1 MIMSLTLYLDP
12 KIVEY
17 TWNQFF
23 FFSCA
28 GANQFFFL
36 SLFNKIKI
44 LLTHKNLVFVI
55 LTLQELYI
63 CGVIITPKVHDDSYY
78 NHFRDE

>member
-23 FFSCA
+23 FLSCA
-28 GANQFFFL
+28 GAKQFFFL

-44 LLTHKNLVFVI
+44 LLTHKNQVFAFFI
-55 LTLQELYI
+55 LQKVYI
-63 CGVIITPKVHDDSYY
+63 YRVIITPKMYGDNYY
-78 NHFRDE
+78 NIFKEE